1 MVNDFDSSIPLLI
14 TLGAIPGAIARYYL
28 TLVCIKKMGLSFP
41 YGTAIIN
48 ISGSFLIGFCSVFIQ
63 SLSNSVHINSFLII
77 GFLGSYT
84 TFSTYEL
91 DSANLFRTGH
101 AQTAVLYWL
110 GSPIL
115 GLLGVAL
122 GMILARQF

>member
-1 MVNDFDSSIPLLI
+1 MVNDFDGSIPILI

-41 YGTAIIN
+41 YGTTVIN
-48 ISGSFLIGFCSVFIQ
+48 ISGSFLIGFCSVLIQ

-91 DSANLFRTGH
+91 DSANLFRTGY
-101 AQTAVLYWL
+101 AQTAILY
-110 GSPIL
+110 
-115 GLLGVAL
+115 
-122 GMILARQF
+122 